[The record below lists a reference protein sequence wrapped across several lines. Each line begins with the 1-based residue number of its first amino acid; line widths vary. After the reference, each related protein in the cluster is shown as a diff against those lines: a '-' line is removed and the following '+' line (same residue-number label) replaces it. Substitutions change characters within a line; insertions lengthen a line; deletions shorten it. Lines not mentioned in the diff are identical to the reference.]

1 MDVSARIEHS
11 KRRYGSLQGIH
22 GMSLLRQRFDQVNN
36 LELDGTDWGV
46 TPYEITFRSFYTTV
60 KSMLAHW
67 IQRTFITGISSL
79 TFSSIRS
86 AFNVT
91 RDLSFHKDVTG
102 LCGLTS
108 LDIQA
113 ALKMICGP
121 DLKAYQDHLSSMTE
135 YYNGFHFCRDR
146 SVALMYNTES
156 CLAYLQVEL
165 SLLLRLY
172 SLSLSI
178 TNRT

>member
-1 MDVSARIEHS
+1 
-11 KRRYGSLQGIH
+11 
-22 GMSLLRQRFDQVNN
+22 LLADEYDSYLNSTLEFDEAN
-36 LELDGTDWGV
+36 WGV
-46 TPYEITFRSFYTTV
+46 TPYETTFTSFWRTV
-60 KSMLAHW
+60 KSMLSAG
-67 IQRTFITGISSL
+67 IRRTFITGVSPL